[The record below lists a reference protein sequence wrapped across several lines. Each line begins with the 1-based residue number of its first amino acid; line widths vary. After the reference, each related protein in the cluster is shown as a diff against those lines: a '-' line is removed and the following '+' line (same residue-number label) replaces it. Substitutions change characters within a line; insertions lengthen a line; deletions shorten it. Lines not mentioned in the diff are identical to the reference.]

1 MSTHSDLH
9 WLTRRPIAH
18 RGLHD
23 AKNGIAENSMSAFR
37 AALDRDFAI
46 ECDVHLS
53 ADGVPMIFHD
63 EDLERMTGVAGP
75 LAERAAD
82 ELGALSLGGTQ
93 DGVPRLADLFALV
106 DGRVPL
112 VVELKGRDPK
122 ADASFADALRPLV
135 ESYHGPLALM
145 SFDAW
150 LIAQA
155 AAHFAGRVPI
165 GLTAEGTRAEN
176 LEQHRRTFDG
186 GCSFVSYNVHH
197 LPNPFVDWVRE
208 ENGAPVISWTVRTPA
223 DAERSTLH
231 ADQITFEGFLPQV

>member
-1 MSTHSDLH
+1 MSTHRDLH

-23 AKNGIAENSMSAFR
+23 AVNGIAENSMSAFQ

-46 ECDVHLS
+46 ECDVRLS
-53 ADGVPMIFHD
+53 ADGVPMVFHD
-63 EDLERMTGVAGP
+63 EGVDRMTDTTGP
-75 LAERAAD
+75 LSGRTAS
-82 ELGALSLGGTQ
+82 ELGALSLGGTK

-112 VVELKGRDPK
+112 VVELKGRNPE
-122 ADASFADALRPLV
+122 ADISFADALRPLV
-135 ESYHGPLALM
+135 EAYHGPLALM

-150 LIAQA
+150 LIEQA
-155 AAHFAGRVPI
+155 ARHFADRVPI

-176 LEQHRRTFDG
+176 LEEHRRIFDG
-186 GCSFVSYNVHH
+186 RCSFVSYNVHH

-223 DAERSTLH
+223 DAERSAAH
-231 ADQITFEGFLPQV
+231 ADQITFEGFLPQA